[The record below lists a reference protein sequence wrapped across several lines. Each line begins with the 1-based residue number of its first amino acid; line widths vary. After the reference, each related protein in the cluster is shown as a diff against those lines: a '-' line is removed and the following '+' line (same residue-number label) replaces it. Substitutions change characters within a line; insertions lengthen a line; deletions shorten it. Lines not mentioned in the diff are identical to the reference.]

1 MISLKSLKHFSLLE
15 SSLTITWVASSKVF
29 YILKPIN
36 VIEGFSYILIAPT
49 NYSNPI
55 MNQNVVDSII
65 NLASF
70 LLGWNGISKRS
81 VVVHKHIFDKVM
93 TIVMLGSW
101 ISLWF

>member
-1 MISLKSLKHFSLLE
+1 
-15 SSLTITWVASSKVF
+15 
-29 YILKPIN
+29 
-36 VIEGFSYILIAPT
+36 
-49 NYSNPI
+49 

-93 TIVMLGSW
+93 TIVMLGS
-101 ISLWF
+101 